1 MCLACTTLHGQA
13 PRPETTTACS
23 APRMFAHYVREI
35 IRQTNPDK
43 YIIRL
48 PKTPEGSFLHPNDA
62 IGDDFVSP
70 GCTIFLLCMTQEC

>member
-43 YIIRL
+43 YIRHLI
-48 PKTPEGSFLHPNDA
+48 NVVDM
-62 IGDDFVSP
+62 DDSNTESDKGARTLSQANACSMVVICYVP
-70 GCTIFLLCMTQEC
+70 